1 MIDSTKR
8 IGSEKQMGEGEK
20 GGEGREEE
28 EEREGAGSG
37 SFTCHNIHEYTEV
50 RVVGPKTTR
59 HVPSEFGRNS
69 HQPCPTATKTDHAIG
84 SDHIQFTL
92 THETPIEILD
102 TRTSPNLWH
111 MPPALPSY
119 LCTSH

>member
-1 MIDSTKR
+1 
-8 IGSEKQMGEGEK
+8 MGEGKK
-20 GGEGREEE
+20 GERRGRR
-28 EEREGAGSG
+28 ERGSRGLG
-37 SFTCHNIHEYTEV
+37 SLTCHNIHEYTEV